1 MIMFNGVMVQEGIGL
16 LFAGGF
22 REAGQRHFLCDGGES
37 GFVFLLLGLFV
48 FHSFRMGLCGA
59 K

>member
-1 MIMFNGVMVQEGIGL
+1 MLNGVVVEDIGL
-16 LFAGGF
+16 LFARGF

-37 GFVFLLLGLFV
+37 GFIFLLLGLFV
-48 FHSFRMGLCGA
+48 FHRFKMGLCGE